1 LQPRLLLDQPLKS
14 MGEKFNQLI
23 KSCVTRTVPAAE
35 TESIGLQA
43 DAQVVMVFARRLDN
57 FIVT

>member
-1 LQPRLLLDQPLKS
+1 MAPGPD
-14 MGEKFNQLI
+14 
-23 KSCVTRTVPAAE
+23 PAAE
-35 TESIGLQA
+35 TASIGLQA